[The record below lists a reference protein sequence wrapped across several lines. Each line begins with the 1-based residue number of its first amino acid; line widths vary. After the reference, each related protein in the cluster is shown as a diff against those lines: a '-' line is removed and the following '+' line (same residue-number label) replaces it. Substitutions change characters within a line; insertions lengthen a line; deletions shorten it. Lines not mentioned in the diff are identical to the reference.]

1 MSSLGCFADLR
12 TSEIRGVEAL
22 ARWRHPTF
30 GLLYPKDFVP
40 LAERPGLIHE
50 LAKAEISSKLVR
62 LLTGAA
68 VGIAGGMFIV
78 VAALFVLIGLAY
90 LFWYEFFPRD
100 EVFWGFFVV
109 AGGLVLMGC
118 LSGLIAAKALR
129 RATPPTPNM
138 AIDEARKIREAVA
151 AKDAAA

>member
-1 MSSLGCFADLR
+1 LAAEGEEPQNLAQAITEISERASLLVR
-12 TSEIRGVEAL
+12 EEI
-22 ARWRHPTF
+22 
-30 GLLYPKDFVP
+30 
-40 LAERPGLIHE
+40 E
-50 LAKAEISSKLVR
+50 LAKAEISSKLIR
-62 LLTGAA
+62 ILTGAA
-68 VGIAGGMFIV
+68 VGIAGGTFIV
-78 VAALFVLIGLAY
+78 VAGLFVLIGLAY

-118 LSGLIAAKALR
+118 LSGLVAAKALR

-151 AKDAAA
+151 AKDADA

>member
-1 MSSLGCFADLR
+1 LAAEGEEPQNLAQAITEISERASLLVR
-12 TSEIRGVEAL
+12 EEIEL
-22 ARWRHPTF
+22 AR
-30 GLLYPKDFVP
+30 
-40 LAERPGLIHE
+40 
-50 LAKAEISSKLVR
+50 AEISSKLMR

-68 VGIAGGMFIV
+68 VGIAGGMFLV

-129 RATPPTPNM
+129 RATPPTPKM

-151 AKDAAA
+151 TKDAEA

>member
-1 MSSLGCFADLR
+1 LAAEGEEPQNLAQAITEISERASLLVR
-12 TSEIRGVEAL
+12 EEI
-22 ARWRHPTF
+22 
-30 GLLYPKDFVP
+30 
-40 LAERPGLIHE
+40 E

-151 AKDAAA
+151 AKDADA